1 MCLLFLE
8 HYSGLWFLN
17 TDLLQSLSG
26 YQSLNTSDPIMINSR
41 PFDITELT
49 TKESDKSLYIPQ
61 QSHPKL
67 WEKQNSN
74 VELDK
79 TRRRKLCNWPKM
91 VKSDLDFV

>member
-26 YQSLNTSDPIMINSR
+26 YQSLNTSDPTIIR
-41 PFDITELT
+41 PFHTTELT
-49 TKESDKSLYIPQ
+49 TKESGKSLYIPQ
-61 QSHPKL
+61 KSRPKL

-74 VELDK
+74 AELDK
-79 TRRRKLCNWPKM
+79 TRRRNLCNCPKM

>member
-1 MCLLFLE
+1 MRLLFLE

-49 TKESDKSLYIPQ
+49 TNQGD
-61 QSHPKL
+61 
-67 WEKQNSN
+67 
-74 VELDK
+74 
-79 TRRRKLCNWPKM
+79 
-91 VKSDLDFV
+91 